1 MEYSVCLHITFKFT
15 APSFET
21 KLRLNRKKK
30 KKKAEMPVLFR
41 GRFSNSFITIHVVTV
56 ATKFKY
62 LLFKW
67 VVRGGGMPSRAIQN
81 F

>member
-21 KLRLNRKKK
+21 KVKLNRKKNK
-30 KKKAEMPVLFR
+30 HR
-41 GRFSNSFITIHVVTV
+41 CQFSNSFIIIHVVTV

-67 VVRGGGMPSRAIQN
+67 VVGGGGMSSRAIQN